1 MTRVKTVARAS
12 LAAAAMLLLVAPAA
26 HASISNP
33 AAHPKKIVVVIDG
46 VEYTD
51 GQDTLPGYD
60 DYSCGP
66 IPNSWPDYDANRM
79 YFDTDNGVK
88 YISWTEWDRL
98 PGYATWLAKK
108 NAAGSDSGSSSGSGS
123 SGGTSGSSGSS
134 SGSGSSSNSGT
145 KTTDSQAAVE
155 TPAEPSPSP
164 EVTSSVL
171 AAEEEILDPS
181 PEVTETDEVVVTA
194 EDETIEATP
203 IAASN
208 QSGLGRILLIAL
220 FITGVATFAVYE
232 ILRRR
237 PQKERA

>member
-1 MTRVKTVARAS
+1 MIRVKTVARAS

-26 HASISNP
+26 HAAISNP

-123 SGGTSGSSGSS
+123 SGSTSGSTGST
-134 SGSGSSSNSGT
+134 GT
-145 KTTDSQAAVE
+145 KNTGTQAAAE
-155 TPAEPSPSP
+155 NPAATEPAPSP

-171 AAEEEILDPS
+171 AAEDPSPSPS
-181 PEVTETDEVVVTA
+181 PEVTESEDVAVTA
-194 EDETIEATP
+194 DDEAIEATP

-232 ILRRR
+232 VLRRR
-237 PQKERA
+237 PQRERA